1 MATDNLPVAQYT
13 SAKIATTLEAFANKP
28 QIIPQL
34 RKSIGDGIYVFD
46 IVSQL
51 KGAESYVASETWSVH
66 EELPHFRTMTI
77 GDTVSGGATAT
88 DYIDFNLDTGDVDQL
103 YKYYPRAGSVFT
115 VGSAQYPVQMII
127 HSVTPLGNTK
137 GATIRAYVKD
147 STKHLAASWSPAT
160 YIKTGQTFAISP
172 AVNAGQ
178 GTAPT
183 TPTHVGYQEFSFKT
197 EVLKDAVGWE
207 NAEFARERWVELQGG
222 MIYTNEIERMDKNM
236 DAAMEYA
243 TWFGQPTTNASVV
256 QTTLANSDSVT
267 VPGTKGIWQHIEERG
282 YDLDFTN
289 TTDFTVEH
297 LYEFSE
303 YAETV
308 GLGSGEWM
316 MSAGGTLLRRIEKS
330 CKSYITNATGSLNE
344 QFTPDA
350 GGGYK
355 DLNVGF
361 KSIFIGGQRI
371 YLHPN
376 SLFNNPL
383 LFGISTYGLKDAGA
397 AFPIGDVR
405 EGKGSA
411 SRMIPNIS
419 YVYRGLGDFKNRK
432 RAFGSYMG
440 MGSPNYGPVVLE
452 GDISK
457 VNCLTEWGLQALE
470 MWRGVRIF
478 NTDITNAI

>member
-1 MATDNLPVAQYT
+1 MATDNLPVAQWT

-28 QIIPQL
+28 QIVPQL
-34 RKSIGDGIYVFD
+34 RSSIGDGVYMFD
-46 IVSQL
+46 IVTQL
-51 KGAESYVASETWSVH
+51 KGSESYVASESWTVH
-66 EELPHFRTMTI
+66 ESLPKFRTMTI

-88 DYIDFNLDTGDVDQL
+88 DYIDFNLDVADVDST
-103 YKYYPRAGSVFT
+103 YKYYPRVGSVFT
-115 VGSAQYPVQMII
+115 VGSAQYPVQMYIF
-127 HSVTPLGNTK
+127 SVTPTGNTK

-178 GTAPT
+178 GTAAT
-183 TPTHVGYQEFSFKT
+183 TPTHTGFQEFTFKT
-197 EVLKDAVGWE
+197 EILKDAVGWE
-207 NAEFARERWVELQGG
+207 NAEFARERWVTLDGG
-222 MIYTNEIERMDKNM
+222 MIYTDEIARMDLNL

-243 TWFGQPTTNASVV
+243 TWFGQPTTNAGIV
-256 QTTLANSDSVT
+256 QTTLANADSVT

-297 LYEFSE
+297 FYELNE

-308 GLGSGEWM
+308 GLGSGEWTL
-316 MSAGGTLLRRIEKS
+316 SGGGTLLRRIEKS
-330 CKSYITNATGSLNE
+330 CKAYITNATGSLTA

-350 GGGYK
+350 GGGYS

-361 KSIFIGGQRI
+361 KSLFLSGQRT

-383 LFGISTYGLKDAGA
+383 LFGISTYGLKDAA
-397 AFPIGDVR
+397 AVFPMGLVR
-405 EGKGSA
+405 ENKSQ
-411 SRMIPNIS
+411 SMVPNVS
-419 YVYRGLGDFKNRK
+419 YVYRGLGAFKNRK

-440 MGSPNYGPVVLE
+440 MGAPDYGPVVLE

-457 VNCLTEWGLQALE
+457 VNAITEWGLQALE

-478 NTDITNAI
+478 NTDITNAV